1 MVVFAES
8 GVLPPRPQVGLG
20 NSLNRHSPTRFQSPP
35 GRLMFVRSGTE
46 YWPLVVMRML
56 VANVDS
62 GVVSGEPSWM
72 VPAAATP
79 APTPISGLEVING
92 AKATCLRWLGSGSG
106 GGFHQPV
113 AWPSQVG
120 KSS

>member
-20 NSLNRHSPTRFQSPP
+20 NQLNRHSPTRFQSPP

-56 VANVDS
+56 VAKVES
-62 GVVSGEPSWM
+62 GVVSGEPSWT

-79 APTPISGLEVING
+79 KPTPMRGLEVING
-92 AKATCLRWLGSGSG
+92 ANVVYLRLVASGWG
-106 GGFHQPV
+106 GGLHHPV
-113 AWPSQVG
+113 TRPSHAG

>member
-56 VANVDS
+56 VANVDRGVSS
-62 GVVSGEPSWM
+62 GWPNWI
-72 VPAAATP
+72 VPAAATGSRRP
-79 APTPISGLEVING
+79 RGWLEVIKG
-92 AKATCLRWLGSGSG
+92 ATATCLLC
-106 GGFHQPV
+106 
-113 AWPSQVG
+113 
-120 KSS
+120 